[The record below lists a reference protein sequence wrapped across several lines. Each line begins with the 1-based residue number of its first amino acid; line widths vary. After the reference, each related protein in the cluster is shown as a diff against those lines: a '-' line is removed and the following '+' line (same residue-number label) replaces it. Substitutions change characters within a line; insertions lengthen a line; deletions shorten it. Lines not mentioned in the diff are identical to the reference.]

1 MMNLRRASGGGPRR
15 AWPRCSGGESGGG
28 SVALASAAPLIAL
41 ALAVA
46 ADHARVSRF
55 RAQVQLAADAASLAA
70 AGAIARNPD
79 TAAARNPDTAAAG
92 VAKRVAAAV
101 FARNAPRGAVGMPTI
116 AAMSRA
122 AVVTATVGY
131 DGVAPSNFGSALGY
145 GAFQV
150 SASATSHALVADSQ
164 TTATP

>member
-1 MMNLRRASGGGPRR
+1 MMNLRRASGAGPRWP
-15 AWPRCSGGESGGG
+15 WPRSSQDESGGG

-41 ALAVA
+41 ALAIA

-70 AGAIARNPD
+70 AGAIARHPD
-79 TAAARNPDTAAAG
+79 SSGDG
-92 VAKRVAAAV
+92 VANRVAAAV
-101 FARNAPRGAVGMPTI
+101 FARNAPSGAIGTPTV
-116 AAMSRA
+116 AATSRA

>member
-1 MMNLRRASGGGPRR
+1 MTKLQTGSGAGRRRRWLSRPNAEGGR
-15 AWPRCSGGESGGG
+15 A
-28 SVALASAAPLIAL
+28 VACASAAPLILL

-46 ADHARVSRF
+46 ADRAHVSRF
-55 RAQVQLAADAASLAA
+55 RREVQLAADAASLAA
-70 AGAIARNPD
+70 AEAIARHPD
-79 TAAARNPDTAAAG
+79 GAG
-92 VAKRVAAAV
+92 DSVGAGVAAAV
-101 FARNAPRGAVGMPTI
+101 FARNAPRGAAGTPSV
-116 AAMSRA
+116 AATGRA

-145 GAFQV
+145 GVFHI